1 MRKVVTG
8 GAGFIGSNYLRNM
21 VPENIDT
28 EYVVLDSLTYAGRLS
43 NIEPL
48 IGRENFRFVHGD
60 ITDHALVES
69 IIQSGDTVINFAA
82 ESHVD
87 RSIESGHSFVLTNVL
102 GTQVL
107 LEASVRAGGVKFIQI
122 STDEVYGSIASGS
135 WNEEFPLS
143 PNSPYS
149 ASKAAADLLCLSY
162 FKTFNL
168 DVRITRCSNNYG
180 PYQYPEKLIPFFIK
194 KLLSNQKV
202 PLYGTGENIRE
213 WIHVDDHIQGIDLV
227 DENGMPGEV
236 YNLGSGEHLTNLQI
250 AKFLL
255 SSMSVSHDMIEFVED
270 RKGHD
275 FRYSLDISKAK
286 SLLNFQPTVNFENG
300 LTETINWYRN
310 NQDFL
315 MA

>member
-8 GAGFIGSNYLRNM
+8 GAGFIGSNYLRKM
-21 VPENIDT
+21 VPENLDT

-48 IGRENFRFVHGD
+48 NFRFVRGD

-69 IIQSGDTVINFAA
+69 IIQTGDTIINFAA

-107 LEASVRAGGVKFIQI
+107 LEAGVRARGVKFIQI
-122 STDEVYGSIASGS
+122 STDEVYGSIANGS

-227 DENGMPGEV
+227 DKKGMPGEV

>member
-8 GAGFIGSNYLRNM
+8 GAGFIGSNYLRKM

-107 LEASVRAGGVKFIQI
+107 LEASVRAGGVKFIKI
-122 STDEVYGSIASGS
+122 SNDEVYGSISSRS
-135 WNEEFPLS
+135 WNEEFSLS

-286 SLLNFQPTVNFENG
+286 SLLNFQPMVNFENG

>member
-1 MRKVVTG
+1 MRKVVKG
-8 GAGFIGSNYLRNM
+8 GAGFIGSNYLRKM
-21 VPENIDT
+21 VPENLDT

-48 IGRENFRFVHGD
+48 IGRENFRFVRGD

-69 IIQSGDTVINFAA
+69 IIQTGDTIINFAA

-107 LEASVRAGGVKFIQI
+107 LEAGVRARGVKFIQI
-122 STDEVYGSIASGS
+122 STDEVYGSIANGS

-227 DENGMPGEV
+227 DKKGMPGEV

>member
-8 GAGFIGSNYLRNM
+8 GAGFIGSNYLRKM
-21 VPENIDT
+21 VPENLDT

-48 IGRENFRFVHGD
+48 IDRENFKFVHGD
-60 ITDHALVES
+60 ITDLALVQS

-102 GTQVL
+102 GAQVL

-213 WIHVDDHIQGIDLV
+213 WIHVDDHVQGIDLV
-227 DENGMPGEV
+227 DKNGMPGEV

-250 AKFLL
+250 AEFLL
-255 SSMSVSHDMIEFVED
+255 SSMSVNHDMIEFVED

-286 SLLNFQPTVNFENG
+286 ALLNFQPMVNFEQG
-300 LTETINWYRN
+300 LTETIDWYRN

>member
-1 MRKVVTG
+1 MTG
-8 GAGFIGSNYLRNM
+8 GAGFIGSNYLRKM
-21 VPENIDT
+21 VPQNLGTDYI
-28 EYVVLDSLTYAGRLS
+28 VIDSLTYAGRLS
-43 NIEPL
+43 NIESL
-48 IGRENFRFVHGD
+48 IGLENFKFVHGD
-60 ITDHALVES
+60 ITDHALIDS
-69 IIQSGDTVINFAA
+69 IIRANDTVINFAA

-107 LEASVRAGGVKFIQI
+107 LEASVKAGEVKFIQI
-122 STDEVYGSIASGS
+122 STDEVYGSIYSGS
-135 WNEEFPLS
+135 WNEEFPLT

-194 KLLSNQKV
+194 KLLLNQKV

-213 WIHVDDHIQGIDLV
+213 WIHVDDHVQGIDLV
-227 DENGMPGEV
+227 DKIGMPGEV

-250 AKFLL
+250 AEYLL
-255 SSMSVSHDMIEFVED
+255 SNMSISHDMIEFVED

-286 SLLNFQPTVNFENG
+286 SLLNFQPVVNFENG